1 MYCLDISERAPS
13 DLVTP
18 TLHPILNLYNLYPLE
33 HFNDTEILQSNAK
46 STPFSW
52 NKKCRKDSE
61 LRFIIMPYTFPLL
74 IEFNV
79 MASTLALA
87 IWDNCGHG
95 LISPKEGDDDIV
107 DEEGRKREVSSLRTR
122 NPSLATIQFD
132 AITLEGPSLDSP
144 AFGRDNNSSVFDP
157 SSDSV
162 SGKDHANKYQY
173 NKKGGFILGWI
184 TICGAVGLVI
194 VCLYIMYSVDG
205 TALNIEYTIYGANL
219 ALSALSLVIIPLTM
233 NRMSTLTFRDDEIKF
248 LLKMKHDKGTQFKHS
263 NNHKLDNYL
272 LIVTLLALF
281 AFKIFSAIAAIEQE
295 SYLVL
300 VDSIICML
308 TSLVQTFF
316 IIYAQNKRSKTEQH
330 LKTRPGRQGL
340 EFLRCINF
348 ALWLINTFLLKHPEA
363 KRVQNSTYGYLPW
376 SILSNTF
383 QPLTILYYFHT
394 VVCIAEIIR
403 RAYTAKFVGLVRPS
417 KRRNSTVIRSLVNE
431 YNITSD
437 L

>member
-1 MYCLDISERAPS
+1 MPDN
-13 DLVTP
+13 
-18 TLHPILNLYNLYPLE
+18 LNSKG
-33 HFNDTEILQSNAK
+33 TA
-46 STPFSW
+46 FSW
-52 NKKCRKDSE
+52 SKQCRKDSE

-95 LISPKEGDDDIV
+95 LATTREEGDADIS
-107 DEEGRKREVSSLRTR
+107 EEEERKREIFVRRMRSL
-122 NPSLATIQFD
+122 SVATIQID
-132 AITLEGPSLDSP
+132 TMVVENKCLDSP
-144 AFGRDNNSSVFDP
+144 SLSKDNNSSVFDP

-162 SGKDHANKYQY
+162 SGKDHVNKYQY
-173 NKKGGFILGWI
+173 NKKGGFFLGWI
-184 TICGAVGLVI
+184 TICGTVGLVI

-205 TALNIEYTIYGANL
+205 IALNIEYTIYGANL
-219 ALSALSLVIIPLTM
+219 ALSVMSLIVIPLTM
-233 NRMSTLTFRDDEIKF
+233 KKMSTLTFRDDEIKF
-248 LLKMKHDKGTQFKHS
+248 LLEMKHDTSAQFKH
-263 NNHKLDNYL
+263 NIHHKLDNYL

-300 VDSIICML
+300 VDSIVCML
-308 TSLVQTFF
+308 TSLAQTFF
-316 IIYAQNKRSKTEQH
+316 VMYAQNKRSKTEKH
-330 LKTRPGRQGL
+330 LKARPGRQDL

-363 KRVQNSTYGYLPW
+363 KRVQNSTYEYLPW

-394 VVCIAEIIR
+394 VVCITEIIR

-417 KRRNSTVIRSLVNE
+417 KRKFSSVTRSPSNE
-431 YNITSD
+431 YPMASD